1 MPPASVNRRS
11 RIRKT
16 ASRGSTAGTPTM
28 PVTDP
33 ANPPDR
39 LGWSLLR
46 AGFTRRLL
54 AALLPCALLWAGVFW
69 AVS

>member
-1 MPPASVNRRS
+1 
-11 RIRKT
+11 
-16 ASRGSTAGTPTM
+16 M

-46 AGFTRRLL
+46 AGFARRLL